1 MNEQFLEMLKKEYDV
16 TESNIGNDANLSK
29 SGMKFNIRSFEVKG
43 LGHLCLMSM
52 KAMLGLMKM
61 ETAVLS
67 AETKDV
73 PLFNIDSISA
83 MGNKTQ
89 LVEFYDNQIAP
100 LSEEAAA
107 CYMKIKES
115 GPELESYV
123 SGEHW
128 YDPILYPFSYA
139 KKKKGNTE
147 VFDDI
152 CRKYIAEYLEQL
164 KTAPDCDPAEKKE
177 KTAAF
182 AQGLLDHGGPAV
194 DQFRKLFGEDA
205 AKRIILGHMYGVLKK
220 TKVVKV
226 KF

>member
-1 MNEQFLEMLKKEYDV
+1 MNDQVLEMLKKEFEV
-16 TESNIGNDANLSK
+16 KQLNIGDDASLSK
-29 SGMKFNIRSFEVKG
+29 KGMKFNMRSFEVKD
-43 LGHLCLMSM
+43 LGHLFLMDM
-52 KAMLGLMKM
+52 KAMFGLMKM
-61 ETAVLS
+61 ETAVIAS
-67 AETKDV
+67 ETKDV

-89 LVEFYDNQIAP
+89 LVEFYDNQIDP
-100 LSEEAAA
+100 LTEESAER
-107 CYMKIKES
+107 YMKIKES
-115 GPELESYV
+115 GPELEPYV

-147 VFDDI
+147 VFDEI
-152 CRKYIAEYLEQL
+152 CRKYVAEYLEQL
-164 KTAPDCDPAEKKE
+164 KTAPECDPEAKKV

-205 AKRIILGHMYGVLKK
+205 TKRIVLGHMYGVQK
-220 TKVVKV
+220 
-226 KF
+226 